1 MEKTIKQFQVKGDLK
16 SITTI
21 NEGLINSTFLVLTT
35 TEKYILQKI
44 NTFIFKNV
52 EELMFNINSVTTF
65 LKKQNKTTLTIVKN
79 KNNELFIIENGE
91 YWRMFNFIENT
102 QTFDKATSTIL
113 ASESGKTIAKFHKSF
128 SDFTDTL
135 YNTIPNFHNT
145 GHILNQ
151 FKDTLTKIDEKL
163 KKECI
168 KEINFILEKEKDCNK
183 IQKLIKKGKIE
194 KKVCHNDTKISNI
207 LFDKDEKS
215 VCLIDFD
222 TIMIGTI
229 LTDISDAIRT
239 ICVSETEEESD
250 LTKVHFKL
258 DYFKCFILSYLKE
271 NERKMSKTEIDN
283 IVFSVKLIF
292 LEQGIRFLEDYLNG
306 DIYYNT
312 KHDKQNLVRAKNQL
326 HLCLE
331 VEKQTQKMNDII
343 SDYFN

>member
-1 MEKTIKQFQVKGDLK
+1 MDEIVNKFQIVGNLQ

-21 NEGLINSTFLVLTT
+21 NGGLINATFLISTT

-44 NTFIFKNV
+44 NKFIFKNV

-65 LKKQNKTTLTIVKN
+65 LKKQNKTTLTIVKSN
-79 KNNELFIIENGE
+79 KNELFIIENGE

-102 QTFDKATSTIL
+102 QTFDKATSTLL

-145 GHILNQ
+145 GHIFNQ

-163 KKECI
+163 QKECI
-168 KEINFILEKEKDCNK
+168 KEINFILDQENDCNK
-183 IQKLIKKGKIE
+183 IQQLIKEGKIE

-222 TIMIGTI
+222 TIMKGTI

-239 ICVSETEEESD
+239 ICVSEMEEESD
-250 LTKVHFKL
+250 LTKVNFKL
-258 DYFKCFILSYLKE
+258 DYFESFILSYLKE
-271 NERKMSKTEIDN
+271 NGRKMSKTEIDN

-292 LEQGIRFLEDYLNG
+292 LERGIRFLEDYLNG

-312 KHDKQNLVRAKNQL
+312 KYDKQNLVRAKNQL

-331 VEKQTQKMNDII
+331 IKKHTKKMNNII